1 MDLATTRRPWRR
13 AVAVAGAATALFFG
27 AACSSGANDA
37 TPSTAAQLAADS
49 VPSTA
54 STSTTTFP
62 PTTTRALTPVPG
74 AAGAGDVAFPGLG
87 NGGYDVAAYTIAIDA
102 RPDDPAIRA
111 TTRIDAVATIDLGS
125 FNLDFHG
132 LTLRSVRV
140 DGTDA
145 TFARGGDELTVTPSK
160 PIAMRTKFSV
170 DVAYD
175 GIPEPL
181 SDPDIG
187 RVGWLDIGPTSY
199 VVGEPHGAHTWFPG
213 NDHPSDKA
221 TFEIRITVPVGVTA
235 VANGVLREKRDA
247 GESSTWIWDQ
257 REPMATYLAMVAIG
271 DFTIQ
276 MGEGPHGLPLR
287 NVFATRL
294 AAASTAATARTAEMI
309 DVLESWFGA
318 YPFATYGALVVD
330 DGFGFALETQ
340 TLSLFPRSIAVSTNA
355 SQRIQVHELA
365 HQWFGDSLS
374 LSRWQDIWLN
384 EGFAT
389 YAESLWLERTQVGF
403 DIDREM
409 QGFANKRY
417 GPIAKPTADSLFANA
432 EYERGALVL
441 HALRRTVGDQ
451 VFSAI
456 MLDYATTFRHS
467 TVSTE
472 SFIALVDRHTG
483 EPMNAFFDQ
492 WLNAPV
498 TPPLP
503 PPR

>member
-27 AACSSGANDA
+27 AACSSDSNDA
-37 TPSTAAQLAADS
+37 TPSTVAEVAAD
-49 VPSTA
+49 PTTST
-54 STSTTTFP
+54 TSTTTTTTLP
-62 PTTTRALTPVPG
+62 PTTRALAPMPG
-74 AAGAGDVAFPGLG
+74 AADVGDVTFPGLG

-125 FNLDFHG
+125 FHLDLHG

-140 DGTDA
+140 NDTDA
-145 TFARGGDELTVTPSK
+145 PFARDGDELVVTPSK
-160 PIAMRTKFSV
+160 PIAALAKFSV
-170 DVAYD
+170 DIAYD
-175 GIPEPL
+175 GVPEPL
-181 SDPDIG
+181 RDPDIG

-221 TFEIRITVPVGVTA
+221 TFEIRVTVPLGVTA

-276 MGEGPHGLPLR
+276 TGVGPHGLPLR
-287 NVFATRL
+287 HVFATRL
-294 AAASTAATARTAEMI
+294 AAASTAATARTPEMI
-309 DVLESWFGA
+309 EVLESWFGV

-340 TLSLFPRSIAVSTNA
+340 TLSLFPRSIAVSTVA
-355 SQRIQVHELA
+355 SERIQVHELA

-389 YAESLWLERTQVGF
+389 YAESLWLERTQLGF

-417 GPIAKPTADSLFANA
+417 GPITQPTANSLFAEA

-441 HALRRTVGDQ
+441 HALRRTVGDE
-451 VFSAI
+451 VFSSI

-467 TVSTE
+467 SVSTE
-472 SFIALVDRHTG
+472 TFIALVNRHTG